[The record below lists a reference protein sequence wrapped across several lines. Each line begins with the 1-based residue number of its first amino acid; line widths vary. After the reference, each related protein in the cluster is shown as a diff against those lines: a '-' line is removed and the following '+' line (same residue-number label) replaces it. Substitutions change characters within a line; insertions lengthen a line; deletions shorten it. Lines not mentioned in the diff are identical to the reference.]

1 MMKYGLPDYAINK
14 LKQIFKEDA
23 RISNVWLYGS
33 RAVGNQKLSS
43 DIDLCVEG
51 LSLELKDLF
60 SLENKIDYLN
70 LPWKVDLSLKHQIDN
85 PALLSHIQNVGTDF
99 LANKK
104 IVKT

>member
-1 MMKYGLPDYAINK
+1 MKYGLPDYAINK
-14 LKQIFKEDA
+14 LKQVFKEDA

-60 SLENKIDYLN
+60 LLENKIDYLN

-85 PALLSHIQNVGTDF
+85 PALLSHIQSVGTDF
-99 LANKK
+99 LSQ
-104 IVKT
+104 